1 MEAYQDLRTALHVH
15 RDNEHLGEGWV
26 EGELDHLAPER
37 GETSRVVQSPQHP
50 QLEHGVED
58 VVLSGGGGEEEERG
72 EGEGEG
78 WKEEG
83 EGEKS

>member
-15 RDNEHLGEGWV
+15 RDNEHLGEGGV

-37 GETSRVVQSPQHP
+37 GETSRIVQSPQHP

-58 VVLSGGGGEEEERG
+58 VVLRGGGGGE
-72 EGEGEG
+72 
-78 WKEEG
+78 KL
-83 EGEKS
+83 